1 MPMLHHTFA
10 CAVCRRPVSLD
21 KSLPAEVIL
30 DLMRDE
36 FAVTGLAKVEAVTD
50 GMSVYKHPL
59 VCSDACHGKANRD
72 GLDGYQIVD
81 GNEARHE
88 VSAMYLTG
96 YAADDNDDGETENT
110 YERKTRR

>member
-21 KSLPAEVIL
+21 KRLPAEVIL

-50 GMSVYKHPL
+50 GVSVYKHPL

-72 GLDGYQIVD
+72 GLEGYQIVD
-81 GNEARHE
+81 GSEARHE
-88 VSAMYLTG
+88 VAAMYLTG
-96 YAADDNDDGETENT
+96 YAAEDDDDESEAS
-110 YERKTRR
+110 R